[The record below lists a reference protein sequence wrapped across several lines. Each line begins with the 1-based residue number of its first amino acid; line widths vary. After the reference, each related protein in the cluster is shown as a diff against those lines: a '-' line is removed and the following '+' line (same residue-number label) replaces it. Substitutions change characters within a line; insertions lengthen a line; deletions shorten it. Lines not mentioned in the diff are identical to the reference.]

1 MMRCQTTIVR
11 ISFLIAIMISASA
24 AHAGFLMGAY
34 SKLLLPEDEEVYLGN
49 GRYTTFDGETQKDHY
64 KDIPIYIEKTTYESG
79 RVPVLLFIAKTSD
92 GARAITLESGYCFL
106 KDSNNKYRFIPTDV
120 AFDYE
125 DEYDEEVTQVET
137 CTITNTKYIVISHVY
152 KQYKHIIM
160 IEADDSESNYD
171 RVFVGGIQH
180 FIDNGWFLDLSEL

>member
-1 MMRCQTTIVR
+1 MRCQTTIVR

-49 GRYTTFDGETQKDHY
+49 GRYITIEGETQKDHY

-92 GARAITLESGYCFL
+92 GARAITIEGGYCFL
-106 KDSNNKYRFIPTDV
+106 KDSNNKYLFIPPDV
-120 AFDYE
+120 VMSAESSKDVNEF
-125 DEYDEEVTQVET
+125 TQVYT
-137 CTITNTKYIVISHVY
+137 STIMNTKYIVISHVY